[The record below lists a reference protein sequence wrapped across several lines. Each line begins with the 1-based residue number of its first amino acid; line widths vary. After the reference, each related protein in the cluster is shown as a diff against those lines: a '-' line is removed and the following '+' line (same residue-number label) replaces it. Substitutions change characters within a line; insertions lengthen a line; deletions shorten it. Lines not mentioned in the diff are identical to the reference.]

1 MNLNISIS
9 ILNKISNE
17 TMVDDTKRKCHLFCG
32 TYTSNTYS
40 SWLLAVAGC
49 LVFGFLLL
57 WPWFVGL
64 CCILAKPQFESGN
77 FIRTE
82 ALKSKRV

>member
-49 LVFGFLLL
+49 LVFGFLLVFALPFAAICGRDL
-57 WPWFVGL
+57 WV
-64 CCILAKPQFESGN
+64 CVAS
-77 FIRTE
+77 
-82 ALKSKRV
+82 